1 MSLVQVKE
9 FWENC
14 DLNFAHN
21 TLDGHLPGYEKL
33 VKSWEK
39 DFIKNDSTLAEK
51 TQQVYDILHN
61 CADKEIDTQIVE
73 TVLKTQELLKEISED
88 DN

>member
-21 TLDGHLPGYEKL
+21 TLEGHLPGYEKL

-39 DFIKNDSTLAEK
+39 DFIKKIGGQKL
-51 TQQVYDILHN
+51 V
-61 CADKEIDTQIVE
+61 DTSENFVE
-73 TVLKTQELLKEISED
+73 SVLTKKYRNNEISTE
-88 DN
+88 